1 MSLKWVA
8 GLSLAI
14 FLLIL
19 PSTPTV
25 TKATTKTVGGS
36 QGWIL
41 GINYTDWALKNRPFY
56 INDTL
61 IFRYDP
67 PSNTTVPHNVYLL
80 TRAQFENCS
89 FVGAKLVA
97 SVNQGGGSGFKFIL
111 RKRKKPYYFAC
122 GVHEGG
128 HCSAGLM
135 KFSVLPFAHPSMD

>member
-1 MSLKWVA
+1 MLVLEVFPNHCPPFPLYKKQPLLPKTFHAPFSPLLFEVLLKRSASLKKMSLKWVA

-41 GINYTDWALKNRPFY
+41 GFNYTDWALKNCPFY

-61 IFRYDP
+61 SEFLLSFKSHSR
-67 PSNTTVPHNVYLL
+67 VYLMSS
-80 TRAQFENCS
+80 TS
-89 FVGAKLVA
+89 
-97 SVNQGGGSGFKFIL
+97 
-111 RKRKKPYYFAC
+111 
-122 GVHEGG
+122 
-128 HCSAGLM
+128 
-135 KFSVLPFAHPSMD
+135 